1 MNQKKTEQMT
11 TGKRNSSMN
20 IRELE
25 KYSDHFLRK
34 IYLDIKY
41 IKKERKE
48 NQTTIKNKQK
58 FLELKTYFLKIFKG
72 NQTYQISDLFLKID
86 KLIKHRAKR

>member
-1 MNQKKTEQMT
+1 MT

-58 FLELKTYFLKIFKG
+58 FLELKTYFLKICKG